1 MRLYYQKKRE
11 NIRIFPLCI
20 FTTIQEYT
28 EKEKLEIYTCFTITL
43 DLMNYMF
50 VFPPRWWVLNA
61 QELPS

>member
-50 VFPPRWWVLNA
+50 VFPPR
-61 QELPS
+61 